1 MLLEEFHQ
9 TSLVPTLMVLF
20 FGSKPLLVEF
30 TILMSCAGVAVGE
43 GVGVLVGVGC
53 GDGDGVLVGVG

>member
-1 MLLEEFHQ
+1 MVEFHQ

-30 TILMSCAGVAVGE
+30 TILMSCAGVGVGVGAGVGAGE
-43 GVGVLVGVGC
+43 GVLTGV
-53 GDGDGVLVGVG
+53 GDGVLVGVG